1 MDTNLTTKKKIFFVD
16 GLINKSASQT
26 FTFIEKIS
34 REKENFEPF
43 FVTTKHENMKWPY
56 SKIPQNIFR
65 VWKNG
70 TYVRNL

>member
-34 REKENFEPF
+34 KEKENFEPF
-43 FVTTKHENMKWPY
+43 FVNTK
-56 SKIPQNIFR
+56 I
-65 VWKNG
+65 
-70 TYVRNL
+70 